1 MRSCACD
8 WAFIIQKSAE
18 CKNSSVFWI
27 WAILSQK
34 PSPGSFYSSL
44 TASAVRMQ
52 QAMSIADNAEV
63 HWWHDASRVSILTSC
78 TMFMHNNTELGTSM
92 FCLFLTRAACD
103 RKMWATA
110 CITVSTNTTTFKA
123 SGRILLPLQRLKASV
138 VSICQTECQCCFH
151 KYFIHWSSQHTQYQL
166 GLMEISREA
175 N

>member
-18 CKNSSVFWI
+18 CKNSSVFSI

-34 PSPGSFYSSL
+34 SSPDSFYSSL

-52 QAMSIADNAEV
+52 QAMSIADNAEA

-92 FCLFLTRAACD
+92 FCLFLTKLHATERCERRLVFPSVPTPPPSRDLGEFYCPCSDLKRQWFLFVKQSASAAFTNILYTEA
-103 RKMWATA
+103 R
-110 CITVSTNTTTFKA
+110 STHN
-123 SGRILLPLQRLKASV
+123 I
-138 VSICQTECQCCFH
+138 
-151 KYFIHWSSQHTQYQL
+151 
-166 GLMEISREA
+166 